1 MTSQVGRS
9 GSMLRLCLSLQ
20 RLRPCQR
27 ARLVAQHIE
36 VMLEIEHMLAAA
48 VTALVTGDQ
57 ATGLPDLDVQRMDA
71 RFHPAARAGWH

>member
-1 MTSQVGRS
+1 
-9 GSMLRLCLSLQ
+9 MLK
-20 RLRPCQR
+20 
-27 ARLVAQHIE
+27 
-36 VMLEIEHMLAAA
+36 IEHMLAAA